1 MEVGFFGLEILEDK
15 ERPENNILAVEEV
28 FIALFIAKLRL
39 LIPLNMKY
47 DAGAEML
54 FGSVDE
60 NVRRDGLT
68 RKVGGFVELD
78 LDFSGVLVAH
88 DL

>member
-1 MEVGFFGLEILEDK
+1 M
-15 ERPENNILAVEEV
+15 AVEEF

-47 DAGAEML
+47 NAGAEML

-60 NVRRDGLT
+60 NVSRDGFT
-68 RKVGGFVELD
+68 RKVGSFV
-78 LDFSGVLVAH
+78 
-88 DL
+88 